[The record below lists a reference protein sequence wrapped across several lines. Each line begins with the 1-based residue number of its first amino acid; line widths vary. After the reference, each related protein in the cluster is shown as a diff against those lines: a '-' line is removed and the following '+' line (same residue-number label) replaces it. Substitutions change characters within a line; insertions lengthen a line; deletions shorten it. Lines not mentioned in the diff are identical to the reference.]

1 MEVTP
6 WTGDIHLIFALQQ
19 VALLCNVVLQDLWP
33 SSARLAYLPW
43 AFRFF
48 FFLRFGGQNSS

>member
-19 VALLCNVVLQDLWP
+19 VALLCNVVLQDLWL
-33 SSARLAYLPW
+33 SSTRLAYLPLSLS
-43 AFRFF
+43 FF
-48 FFLRFGGQNSS
+48 FFLRFGGQNFS